1 VGFSYQEYPHTV
13 AVWYGD
19 KDERIA
25 VSAMRWLEQT
35 MGTERCKVE
44 VVKGAD
50 HGLMYNTN
58 VVLDVFDKVH
68 EYAKMCTYFDVLD
81 VLQCTYRVFCIRTAS
96 NRSPPTTAV
105 TPHP

>member
-1 VGFSYQEYPHTV
+1 YPHTV

-58 VVLDVFDKVH
+58 VVLDVFD
-68 EYAKMCTYFDVLD
+68 
-81 VLQCTYRVFCIRTAS
+81 
-96 NRSPPTTAV
+96 
-105 TPHP
+105 